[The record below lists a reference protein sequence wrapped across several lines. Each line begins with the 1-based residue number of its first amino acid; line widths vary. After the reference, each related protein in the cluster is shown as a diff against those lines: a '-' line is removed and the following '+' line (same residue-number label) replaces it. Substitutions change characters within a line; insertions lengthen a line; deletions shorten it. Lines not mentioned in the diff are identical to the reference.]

1 MIVVGLLILLSGPYL
16 PSSFATL
23 SNITIDDQNGDPTN
37 GLKINYNPPSAWHA
51 GQTCTVCTAKVIPA
65 TDAWMGT
72 WTDGSF
78 NPVGTNTNNVP
89 GQIIHASLS
98 FTGKYQAECP
108 TTTH

>member
-1 MIVVGLLILLSGPYL
+1 MIDVRVLTFLTTILFPF
-16 PSSFATL
+16 SFAAL
-23 SNITIDDQNGDPTN
+23 SNVTIDDQNGDPTN

-89 GQIIHASLS
+89 GQIIQASLS
-98 FTGKYQAECP
+98 FIGEYQAECP

>member
-1 MIVVGLLILLSGPYL
+1 MVDVRLLTFLTTILVHF
-16 PSSFATL
+16 SFAAL
-23 SNITIDDQNGDPTN
+23 FNVTIDDQNGDPTN

-89 GQIIHASLS
+89 GQIIQASLS
-98 FTGKYQAECP
+98 FTGEYQAEYP